1 LGTQIAVNG
10 VVRGTIEGLAFNT
23 ALLKIWLG
31 EKPAQQDLK
40 LKLLGG
46 K

>member
-1 LGTQIAVNG
+1 V
-10 VVRGTIEGLAFNT
+10 FNT

-31 EKPAQQDLK
+31 EKPVDENLK

-46 K
+46 Q